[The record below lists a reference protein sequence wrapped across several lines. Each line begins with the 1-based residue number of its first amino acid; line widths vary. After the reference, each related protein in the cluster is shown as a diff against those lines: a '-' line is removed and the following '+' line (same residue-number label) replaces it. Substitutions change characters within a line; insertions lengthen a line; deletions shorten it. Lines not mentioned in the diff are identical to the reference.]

1 MNNLKDKKVLIL
13 YNYLFHYR
21 IPIFQLLAEKCDLTV
36 AYSLGKGTDENLKF
50 KVLKLPI
57 RKLNKF
63 IIHKDNIYKICE
75 NFDSVIAYGDISWLS
90 YSTLGFYRKRKF
102 KLLYWSI
109 GVSASY
115 NKKFDSVSKWDDI
128 RNFFYKK
135 ADALIFYTNYPIK
148 KYLKKGFNSKTL
160 FVAPNTV
167 SVLDEKNEIK
177 DSLLFIGTLY
187 FQKDILTLLNSYKKA
202 WIENNKILPLNIIG
216 GGPDFNKVSDWVKE
230 NQLNNK
236 INLLGA
242 IYNIKI
248 KAKYFNKAYAC
259 LSPNQAGLGVLESM
273 GYGVPFVTM
282 NDSITGGERLNIT
295 NDENG
300 VLLSSINDLKNII
313 LDITFNK
320 KKYIEMGYKA
330 KEYYY
335 ENRTPLKM
343 ANGLENALKYTLKIK

>member
-1 MNNLKDKKVLIL
+1 MDNLKDKKVLIL

-36 AYSLGKGTDENLKF
+36 AYSLGKGSEENLKF

-57 RKLNKF
+57 RKFNRF
-63 IIHKDNIYKICE
+63 VIHKDNIYRICE
-75 NFDSVIAYGDISWLS
+75 DFDMVIAYGDISWLN

-102 KLLYWSI
+102 KLLYWSV

-115 NKKFDSVSKWDDI
+115 NKKFDSVSKWDFI

-135 ADALIFYTNYPIK
+135 ADALIFYTNYPIN
-148 KYLKKGFNSKTL
+148 KYLKKGFNSKSL

-167 SVLDEKNEIK
+167 EVLNKMNDTK

-187 FQKDILTLLNSYKKA
+187 YQKGILTLLNSYKDA
-202 WIENNKILPLNIIG
+202 WIENNDILPLNIIG
-216 GGPDFNKVSDWVKE
+216 SGPDFYKVRDWISENELNK
-230 NQLNNK
+230 K

-282 NDSITGGERLNIT
+282 YDSITGGERLNIT
-295 NDENG
+295 NNVNG
-300 VLLSSINDLKNII
+300 IILSSINELKNVI
-313 LDITFNK
+313 LDTAINNL
-320 KKYIEMGYKA
+320 KYIEMGYKA
-330 KEYYY
+330 KEYYNK
-335 ENRTPLKM
+335 NRTPLKM
-343 ANGLENALKYTLKIK
+343 VNGLENALKYTLQTK

>member
-1 MNNLKDKKVLIL
+1 KILIL

-36 AYSLGKGTDENLKF
+36 AYSLGKGTKKKLKF

-57 RKLNKF
+57 IKLNRF
-63 IIHKDNIYKICE
+63 VIHKDNIYKICKD
-75 NFDSVIAYGDISWLS
+75 FDVVIAYGDISWLN
-90 YSTLGFYRKRKF
+90 YSTLGFYRNRKF

-115 NKKFDSVSKWDDI
+115 NKKFDSVSTWDNI

-135 ADALIFYTNYPIK
+135 ADALIFYTNYPID
-148 KYLKKGFNSKTL
+148 KYLKQGFNKKTL

-167 SVLDEKNEIK
+167 SVFGGKNDIK

-187 FQKDILTLLNSYKKA
+187 FQKGILTLLNSYKKA
-202 WIENNKILPLNIIG
+202 WIENNDILPLNIIG
-216 GGPDFNKVSDWVKE
+216 SGPDFHKVRRWIEENELNK
-230 NQLNNK
+230 K

-242 IYNIKI
+242 IYDIKI
-248 KAKYFNKAYAC
+248 KAKYFKKAYAC

-282 NDSITGGERLNIT
+282 HDSITGGERLNIT
-295 NDENG
+295 NNFNG
-300 VLLSSINDLKNII
+300 IILSSINELKNVI
-313 LDITFNK
+313 LDITINK
-320 KKYIEMGYKA
+320 TKYLEMGNKA
-330 KEYYY
+330 KEYYSK
-335 ENRTPLKM
+335 NRTILKM
-343 ANGLENALKYTLKIK
+343 VNGLENAMKYSLQIK